1 LVILHQDI
9 DFTMEYRLVRLCRS
23 TISQAFLSHCGSVKA
38 SGPPAMAPPQNVT
51 RFGADEREHPM
62 RGLMMVLVVASA
74 GLAAPALAQTT
85 PDTENGRYTFST
97 VPDGLMRLDTRTG
110 QVSLCSKQDAGWA
123 CNMVPDER
131 AALDNEIARLQRE
144 NGAMK
149 KDMLARN
156 LPLPGGVSGA
166 PPSAQNRELNLKV
179 PLPSDAE
186 VDRVMSAFEKMWRRL
201 VDIVQRTPGGDKI

>member
-1 LVILHQDI
+1 MI
-9 DFTMEYRLVRLCRS
+9 EYRLARLCRS
-23 TISQAFLSHCGSVKA
+23 AISQAFLSHCGSVKA
-38 SGPPAMAPPQNVT
+38 SALPAMAPPQNVT
-51 RFGADEREHPM
+51 RFGAEEREHPM
-62 RGLMMVLVVASA
+62 RGLMMVLVVATA
-74 GLAAPALAQTT
+74 GITAPALAQTT

-110 QVSLCSKQDAGWA
+110 QVSLCAKQDAGWA

-156 LPLPGGVSGA
+156 LPLPSGVSGA
-166 PPSAQNRELNLKV
+166 PPSAQQRELSVKV

-201 VDIVQRTPGGDKI
+201 VDIVQRSPGGDKI